1 LSLAHTCIKNDK
13 HKEENIFYSTIMKLG
28 KNLDNKSNRA
38 AITDL
43 KISLVAAHNKARRA
57 KFLQY

>member
-1 LSLAHTCIKNDK
+1 MTST
-13 HKEENIFYSTIMKLG
+13 KEENIFYSTIMKLG